1 MRDLHKTR
9 QLLLSFLLRHRLI
22 SPYGHRTKMHR
33 RWLGGAGLCPPGT
46 APGAE
51 EMLRRIERAEA
62 LCDRLKAAILE
73 LVPQWSLAPAAIQ
86 ALRGCR

>member
-1 MRDLHKTR
+1 
-9 QLLLSFLLRHRLI
+9 
-22 SPYGHRTKMHR
+22 
-33 RWLGGAGLCPPGT
+33 
-46 APGAE
+46 
-51 EMLRRIERAEA
+51 MLRRIERAEE